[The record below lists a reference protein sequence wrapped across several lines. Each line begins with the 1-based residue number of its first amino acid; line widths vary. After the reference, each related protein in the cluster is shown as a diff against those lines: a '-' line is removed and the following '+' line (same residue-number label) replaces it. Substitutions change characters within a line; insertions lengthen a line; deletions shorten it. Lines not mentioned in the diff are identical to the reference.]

1 MIRNF
6 TKEKKEYL
14 RIASRFLKEVGLYDL
29 WLKYCYDPNE
39 NKNWVNK
46 EKLGITDILGCTN
59 FTDYVMRHKP
69 QIDVNGYYIFKIFG
83 EYVLKM
89 HPEYGYMVSDE
100 SYDMLTVDKEG
111 KKITWN

>member
-39 NKNWVNK
+39 NKNWINK
-46 EKLGITDILGCTN
+46 GKLGITDILGCTS
-59 FTDYVMRHKP
+59 FTDYVIRHKP
-69 QIDVNGYYIFKIFG
+69 QIDVNGYCIFEIFG

>member
-29 WLKYCYDPNE
+29 WIKYCYDPDQS
-39 NKNWVNK
+39 KNWIKK
-46 EKLGITDILGCTN
+46 EKIGITDILRCTN
-59 FTDYVMRHKP
+59 FTYYVIRHKP
-69 QIDVNGYYIFKIFG
+69 RIDVNGYRIFEIFG

-89 HPEYGYMVSDE
+89 HPEYEYMVSDK
-100 SYDMLTVDKEG
+100 SYDMLTIDTER